1 MMDATLMSVLASG
14 TDWSISKLLSNSG
27 TTLQNWG
34 ALILVVL
41 GAAAMIIAAVM
52 IVRGLASKQSQTSW
66 GKVILLF
73 VVGGIFLFGGWGVW
87 SSLGAGANT
96 TVKTLGS
103 GNAEDGATN
112 DIRNPNKMSF
122 AMAGDSMGEHIAI
135 LPDGSTIE
143 F

>member
-1 MMDATLMSVLASG
+1 MMDATLMSVLATG

-73 VVGGIFLFGGWGVW
+73 VVGGICSV
-87 SSLGAGANT
+87 AGACGRLWARVRT
-96 TVKTLGS
+96 P
-103 GNAEDGATN
+103 
-112 DIRNPNKMSF
+112 R
-122 AMAGDSMGEHIAI
+122 
-135 LPDGSTIE
+135 
-143 F
+143 